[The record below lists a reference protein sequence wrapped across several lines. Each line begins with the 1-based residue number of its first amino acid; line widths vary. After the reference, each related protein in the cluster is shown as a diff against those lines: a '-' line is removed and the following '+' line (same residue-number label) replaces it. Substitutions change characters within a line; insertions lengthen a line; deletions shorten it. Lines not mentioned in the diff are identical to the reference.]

1 MAKENDASKENLKV
15 LRVGE
20 KAHHSAKVMA
30 VQRGEK
36 LQTYIE
42 KLIAADEQGLV
53 NWKKLSS
60 PK

>member
-1 MAKENDASKENLKV
+1 MADDKNNSSENLKV

-20 KAHHSAKVMA
+20 PSHLAAKLMA
-30 VQRGEK
+30 VKRGEK

-53 NWKKLSS
+53 KWE
-60 PK
+60 

>member
-1 MAKENDASKENLKV
+1 MAKEKDSTNENLKV

-20 KAHHSAKVMA
+20 KAHHAAKVMA

-42 KLIAADEQGLV
+42 KLIEADENGLV
-53 NWKKLSS
+53 KWT
-60 PK
+60 

>member
-1 MAKENDASKENLKV
+1 MAKEKDPPGEVLKV

-20 KAHHSAKVMA
+20 KAHHAAKVVA

-53 NWKKLSS
+53 NWKKFV
-60 PK
+60 

>member
-1 MAKENDASKENLKV
+1 MAKENNPSDEILKV

-20 KAHHSAKVMA
+20 KAHHAAKVVA

-42 KLIAADEQGLV
+42 KLITADEQGLV
-53 NWKKLSS
+53 NWKKLV
-60 PK
+60 

>member
-1 MAKENDASKENLKV
+1 MAKENNPQEEALKV
-15 LRVGE
+15 LRVGA
-20 KAHHSAKVMA
+20 KAHHTAKVIA

-53 NWKKLSS
+53 NWKKLV
-60 PK
+60 